1 MLAKLTLKGSYLL
14 LLMLAALSSLAQRR
28 VEGKVTGPDSK
39 PVYGATVSVKGT
51 NLATTT
57 TLEGAYAI
65 QMPAN
70 TNVLIF
76 SYVGYEVAEVTVT
89 ASSIDVTMKLQS
101 SNLNEVVVTGYSAQ
115 RKKDITGSVAVVN
128 VNNLKVVPSGT
139 TEALLQGQASGV
151 TVINSGS
158 PGAGSN
164 VRVRGITSVGSTD
177 PLVIIDG
184 TPGSLHDLNVND
196 IESMQVLKDAGAAS
210 IYGVRGSNGVIIVTT
225 KKGKT
230 GRARVSYDGYYGVQI
245 ADKDG
250 FHIANSTETMN
261 ATQST
266 YFNDSQPGAHKQFNA
281 NGTQPNNPSL
291 PTYIFGTGGAPAAST
306 VDPTKYALYTDQYTL
321 ANKTGTDWFHE
332 VFKNAPIQSH
342 NVSVSTGNDRSS
354 FFFSVGY
361 FNQQGT
367 LIETYLKRYSARIN
381 TSFNIGNFMRIGENA
396 YFFYKKNPG
405 FNNQN
410 EGNGISMSY
419 RESPL
424 IPVYDI
430 KGNFAGTGS
439 QGLGN
444 AQNPV
449 ANMRRTHDNKGNDYQ
464 VIGNVFAEVD
474 FMRNLTARTS
484 FGGTID
490 NYYYSAFGY
499 TAYENAENNK
509 NPNNFQENFGYNSSW
524 TWTNTL
530 TYNQIFGQHSI
541 KAVVGCEAIQ
551 NYGRAIQGVRSGYFI
566 TNPGNLTVDPNLWT
580 LNFGPPN
587 GQTTGNIN
595 GTPYASTLWSVFGR
609 ADYSYREKYLLS
621 ATLRRDGASVFGE
634 DSRFGVFPSVT
645 AAWRIGS
652 ETFMKDVSWIRDL
665 KIRGG
670 WGKLGSLSNINATNA
685 FSLFNQGAAAS
696 YYDINGANT
705 SSVLGIYASQ
715 IGNSKTTWEE
725 DVITNI
731 GFDASLFKRLD
742 VSIEWYQKSIN
753 GLLFRPLVDITVVG
767 GATPA
772 FINAGDIKNTGIDAS
787 ITYHGSVTR
796 DLQFDATLNITTYK
810 NQVVALP
817 PGIKYYDPNS
827 AGSTRLGNF
836 TRLQAGQALGAFF
849 GLEQAG
855 VFMDINDVNNSPAQQ
870 FAAPGRIK
878 FRDVNG
884 DKKIDEN
891 DRTFFGNPNPDFTAG
906 LNLSAT
912 YKRFDLSFLF
922 YSSVGN
928 DVINYVRFWSDF
940 PQVWDGAISKD
951 AVYNSI
957 RVVNSSGQP
966 VPVIIPNPANPTGP
980 YIPNPAAIVANPGAK
995 VPVLERAANY
1005 STTNNFSSYYLE
1017 NGSFLKCKALT
1028 IGYTLPQ
1035 TVLRRFGMDKL
1046 RIYAQALNLFTIT
1059 KYTGLDPELVGSNL
1073 QDNRSFGIDFG
1084 NYPANQ
1090 RGFNFGVNL
1099 TF

>member
-1 MLAKLTLKGSYLL
+1 MLAKLTTLKGSILL
-14 LLMLAALSSLAQRR
+14 VLMLAALSSLAQTQKR

-51 NLATTT
+51 NIATSTTT
-57 TLEGAYAI
+57 EGTYAI

-76 SYVGYEVAEVTVT
+76 SYVGYEVSEVTVK
-89 ASSIDVTMKLQS
+89 SNNNIDVAMKVQS
-101 SNLNEVVVTGYSAQ
+101 TNLNEVVVTGYSSQ
-115 RKKDITGSVAVVN
+115 RKKDITGAVTVVN
-128 VNNLKVVPSGT
+128 VANLKTIPSGT
-139 TEALLQGQASGV
+139 TESLLQGQASGV

-164 VRVRGITSVGSTD
+164 VRVRGITSIGSTD
-177 PLVIIDG
+177 PLIIIDG

-196 IESMQVLKDAGAAS
+196 VESMQVLKDAGAAS

-225 KKGKT
+225 KRGKT
-230 GRARVSYDGYYGVQI
+230 GRPKVTYDGYYGVQM

-250 FHIANSTETMN
+250 FNIANSVETMN
-261 ATQST
+261 APQAT
-266 YFNDSQPGAHKQFNA
+266 YVNSGQPGAHKQFNA
-281 NGTQPNNPSL
+281 NGTQPNNPSI
-291 PTYIFGTGGAPAAST
+291 PNYIFGTGGVPAAAS
-306 VDPTKYALYTDQYTL
+306 VDPTKYALYTDQYTA

-332 VFKNAPIQSH
+332 VFKDAPITSH
-342 NVSVSTGNDRSS
+342 TVSVSSGNDRSS
-354 FFFSVGY
+354 FYFSLGY

-381 TSFNIGNFMRIGENA
+381 TSFNVNNHIRIGENL

-430 KGNFAGTGS
+430 KGNYAGTGS

-449 ANMRRTHDNKGNDYQ
+449 ANMQRTHDNKGNDYQ
-464 VIGNVFAEVD
+464 VIGNAFAEVD
-474 FMRNLTARTS
+474 ILKNLTATTR

-490 NYYYSAFGY
+490 NYYYSSFGF

-509 NPNNFQENFGYNSSW
+509 NPNSFQENFGYNSSW
-524 TWTNTL
+524 TWTNTIS
-530 TYNQIFGQHSI
+530 YNQIFGDHSI
-541 KAVVGCEAIQ
+541 KAVAGCEAIQ

-566 TNPGNLTVDPNLWT
+566 TSPGNLTVDPNLWT

-609 ADYSYREKYLLS
+609 ADYSYREKYLVS
-621 ATLRRDGASVFGE
+621 ATLRRDGASVFSE
-634 DSRFGVFPSVT
+634 DQRFGIFPSVT
-645 AAWRIGS
+645 GAWRIGS
-652 ETFMKDVSWIRDL
+652 ESFMKNVTWIRDL
-665 KIRGG
+665 KLRGG

-685 FSLFNQGAAAS
+685 FSLFNQAAANS
-696 YYDINGANT
+696 YYDIGGNN
-705 SSVLGIYASQ
+705 SSSTLGIYASQ
-715 IGNSKTTWEE
+715 IGNTKTTWEE

-731 GFDASLFKRLD
+731 GIDASLFKRLD
-742 VSIEWYQKSIN
+742 LSIEWYKKSIN
-753 GLLFRPLVDITVVG
+753 GLLYRPAVDVTVAG

-787 ITYHGSVTR
+787 VTYHGSVNK
-796 DLQFDATLNITTYK
+796 DLQFDATLNFTTYK
-810 NQVVALP
+810 NQVVTLP
-817 PGIKYYDPNS
+817 PGIKYYDPTS
-827 AGSTRLGNF
+827 GGSTRLGAF
-836 TRLQAGQALGAFF
+836 TRLQAGHPLGAFF
-849 GLEQAG
+849 GYDEIGLFKDA
-855 VFMDINDVNNSPAQQ
+855 NDVANSPTQQ
-870 FAAPGRIK
+870 DAAPGRMK

-884 DKKIDEN
+884 DKKIDVN
-891 DRTFFGNPNPDFTAG
+891 DRTFFGDPNPDFTAG
-906 LNLSAT
+906 LNLAAT
-912 YKRFDLSFLF
+912 YKKFDLGLFF

-928 DVINYVRFWSDF
+928 DAVNYVRFWTDF

-951 AVYNSI
+951 AVYNSWT
-957 RVVNSSGQP
+957 
-966 VPVIIPNPANPTGP
+966 PANP
-980 YIPNPAAIVANPGAK
+980 NAK
-995 VPVLERAANY
+995 VPRLERSATF
-1005 STTNNFSSYYLE
+1005 STTNNFTSYYME
-1017 NGSFLKCKALT
+1017 DGSFLKLKSLI
-1028 IGYTLPQ
+1028 IGYTIPQ
-1035 TVLRRFGMDKL
+1035 TALRRFGIEKL
-1046 RIYAQALNLFTIT
+1046 RIYGQALNLFTVT

-1073 QDNRSFGIDFG
+1073 SDNRSFGIDFG

-1090 RGFNFGVNL
+1090 KGFNFGVNL